1 MGGSHHQ
8 GAGRRRAGGGRGQ
21 QEEEIVGTQA
31 VPVSRRRRR
40 RRRPAGRA
48 TSRVGWVD
56 RSGVP
61 SAETDLYVSRTEEAS
76 YTRAISRCSL
86 RAGGRCP
93 DQATSPLGRLHV
105 HTC

>member
-8 GAGRRRAGGGRGQ
+8 GAGRRRAGGGCGQ

-31 VPVSRRRRR
+31 VPVGRRR